1 MIFMIIKPNYLNKL
15 VDKMSFANEIP
26 EEELKK
32 VHKQTK
38 TLRIKKDEYFLRAG
52 DIPKQIGYIK
62 SGLMRLYYIDYNG
75 NEVTKH
81 FCLENTLAIS
91 YSSFLQQVESKL
103 YIQAIEDTKL
113 LAIDYKIYLE
123 LLAGHNCWQIL
134 AKKLAEMLFILL
146 EKRES
151 ELLLNSAQERY
162 LQFLEDYPD
171 IEKRLNQYHIASY
184 LNIAPESLSRIRKNL
199 K

>member
-1 MIFMIIKPNYLNKL
+1 MLKKSNYLNNL
-15 VDKMSFANEIP
+15 GDKMGLGKEIP
-26 EEELKK
+26 IDEMKKFLKK
-32 VHKQTK
+32 TK
-38 TLRIKKDEYFLRAG
+38 FLIVKKDKYFLRVG
-52 DIPKQIGYIK
+52 EIPKYIGYVK

-81 FCLENTLAIS
+81 FCLENTLASS

-113 LAIDYKIYLE
+113 FTIDYKTYLE
-123 LLAGHNCWQIL
+123 LLTGHNCWQLL

-151 ELLLNSAQERY
+151 ELLLNSAEERY
-162 LQFLEDYPD
+162 IQFLKDYPG

-184 LNIAPESLSRIRKNL
+184 INIAPESLSRIRKNL
-199 K
+199 